1 MSTFHLI
8 APSGYCI
15 NQRAAALAVE
25 RLTSEG
31 HQVNNQQVITRREER
46 FAGSEAERLA
56 DINDLARLAGENL
69 IVMPVRGGYGASR
82 LLADIDWQSLVKRQQ
97 QQPLVICG
105 HSDFTAIQCGL
116 LAAGG
121 TITFSGPM
129 LAGNFGAE
137 PLNAFTQEHFWRAIR
152 NKSFTV
158 EWDGD
163 GPQCHVEGRLWGGN
177 LAMLTSLIGTPWLPT
192 VPGGILVVEDINE
205 HPYRVERMLLQLL
218 YSGILA
224 QQRALILGS
233 FSHAQPNDYD
243 AGYTLEKMVAWLR
256 SRVAIPV
263 IAGLDFGHEAK
274 TVTLPLG
281 AHAILQHAEKSTLTL
296 TGHPTISA

>member
-25 RLTSEG
+25 RLTREG

-69 IVMPVRGGYGASR
+69 IVM
-82 LLADIDWQSLVKRQQ
+82 
-97 QQPLVICG
+97 
-105 HSDFTAIQCGL
+105 
-116 LAAGG
+116 
-121 TITFSGPM
+121 
-129 LAGNFGAE
+129 
-137 PLNAFTQEHFWRAIR
+137 
-152 NKSFTV
+152 
-158 EWDGD
+158 
-163 GPQCHVEGRLWGGN
+163 
-177 LAMLTSLIGTPWLPT
+177 
-192 VPGGILVVEDINE
+192 
-205 HPYRVERMLLQLL
+205 L